1 MDGRTPARVVFH
13 ASLVFL
19 VALACGVPYAASI
32 TNGAGEDVVRG
43 WRVAHLGLVAGAIWG
58 IAVGASLRDV
68 VLGDGAVRLL
78 VGSLL
83 LALWGFVLAL
93 VLGALAGVRGLVP
106 GESVANTVAFLAN
119 LVASVASVA
128 SMILLAA
135 GARAAARAS

>member
-32 TNGAGEDVVRG
+32 TNGAGADVVRG
-43 WRVAHLGLVAGAIWG
+43 WRVAHLGLVAGAIWA
-58 IAVGASLRDV
+58 IAVGASLRHV
-68 VLGDGAVRLL
+68 VLGDGAARLL

-83 LALWGFVLAL
+83 LSLWGFVVAL
-93 VLGALAGVRGLVP
+93 VLAPLAGVRGLVP
-106 GESVANTVAFLAN
+106 GESVANTVAFIGNFVAGI
-119 LVASVASVA
+119 ASVV
-128 SMILLAA
+128 SMVLLAI